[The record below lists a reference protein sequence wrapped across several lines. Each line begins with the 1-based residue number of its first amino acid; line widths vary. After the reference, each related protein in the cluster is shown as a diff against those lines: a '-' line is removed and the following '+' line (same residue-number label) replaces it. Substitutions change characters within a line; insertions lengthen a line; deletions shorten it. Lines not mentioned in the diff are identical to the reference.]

1 LKNKASATLNKIV
14 EKKASFIEKKYFES
28 QEKIQDLQN
37 IHNFIET
44 TIENYKPRE
53 KYNLYKIV

>member
-1 LKNKASATLNKIV
+1 MVKG
-14 EKKASFIEKKYFES
+14 
-28 QEKIQDLQN
+28 
-37 IHNFIET
+37 IET